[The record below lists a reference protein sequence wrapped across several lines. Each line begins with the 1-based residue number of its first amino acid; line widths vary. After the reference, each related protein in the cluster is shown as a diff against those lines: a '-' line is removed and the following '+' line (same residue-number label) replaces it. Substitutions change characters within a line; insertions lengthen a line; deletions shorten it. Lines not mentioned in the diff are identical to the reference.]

1 MMYFVLCQIN
11 KGNINIDE
19 EDFKLNIKIS
29 GDGAKMSKLTSFIV
43 ISFFVLNN
51 EDEVMSSKGKSQIY
65 ITCMPIINQ

>member
-29 GDGAKMSKLTSFIV
+29 GDGAKMSNLTSFIV
-43 ISFFVLNN
+43 ISFSVLNS
-51 EDEVMSSKGKSQIY
+51 EDEVMSSKGKNRSISHVCQL
-65 ITCMPIINQ
+65 